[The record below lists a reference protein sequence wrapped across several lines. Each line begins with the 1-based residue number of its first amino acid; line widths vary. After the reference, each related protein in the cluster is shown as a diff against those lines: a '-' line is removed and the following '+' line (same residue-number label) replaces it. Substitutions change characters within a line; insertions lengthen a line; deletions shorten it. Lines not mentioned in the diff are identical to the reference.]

1 MFENEKFDEILA
13 VLRRGGTILYPTDTI
28 WAIGCD
34 ATNAD
39 AVQHLTE
46 IKTGKPENGYILLVD
61 SLEMLKKHVTV
72 VHPRVQ
78 TLLAYH
84 TRPLTM
90 IYEKATGV
98 ASNAHAKDGTVAVR
112 IVQDPFCRE
121 LIRQFGKP
129 IIKSS
134 ANVKG
139 DKFPAVYGEIKSD
152 ILEKVDMVVRL
163 KQDVK
168 ERGEESIIARFNA
181 EGEELD
187 FLRE

>member
-34 ATNAD
+34 ATNEK
-39 AVQHLTE
+39 AVQQL
-46 IKTGKPENGYILLVD
+46 ISVKTQKPEKGYILLVD
-61 SLEMLKKHVTV
+61 SIDMLKKHVGTI
-72 VHPRVQ
+72 HPRVQ

-84 TRPLTM
+84 TRPLTI
-90 IYEKATGV
+90 IYEEAVGV
-98 ASNAHAKDGTVAVR
+98 ASNAVAADGSVAIR

-129 IIKSS
+129 IIKTS

-139 DKFPAVYGEIKSD
+139 ADYPSNYGKISSD
-152 ILEKVDMVVRL
+152 ILEKVDKVVRL

-168 ERGEESIIARFNA
+168 TDSDPSVVARFNV
-181 EGEELD
+181 ETEEFD
-187 FLRE
+187 FLSA

>member
-13 VLRRGGTILYPTDTI
+13 VLRRGGVILYPTDTI
-28 WAIGCD
+28 WGIGCD
-34 ATNAD
+34 ATNED
-39 AVQHLTE
+39 AVQHLID
-46 IKTGKPENGYILLVD
+46 IKTKAPDKGYVVLVD
-61 SLEMLKKHVTV
+61 SVEMLKKYVRA

-90 IYEKATGV
+90 IYDEAVGV
-98 ASNAHAKDGTVAVR
+98 ASNVHAADGSVAVR
-112 IVQDPFCRE
+112 IVQDAFCRE

-129 IIKSS
+129 IVKTS

-139 DKFPAVYGEIKSD
+139 DKYPTHYGEIKSD

-163 KQDVK
+163 KQDSK
-168 ERGEESIIARFNA
+168 ERGEHSIIARFNA
-181 EGEELD
+181 EAEELD

>member
-13 VLRRGGTILYPTDTI
+13 VLRRGGVILYPTDTI
-28 WAIGCD
+28 WGIGCD

-39 AVQHLTE
+39 AVSRITK
-46 IKTGKPENGYILLVD
+46 IKERSADKGYILLVD
-61 SLEMLKKHVTV
+61 SLEMLKKYVTS

-90 IYEKATGV
+90 IYDESVGV
-98 ASNAHAKDGTVAVR
+98 ASNVLALDGSVAVR
-112 IVQDPFCRE
+112 IVQDAFCRE

-129 IIKSS
+129 IVKSS
-134 ANVKG
+134 AKLEG
-139 DKFPAVYGEIKSD
+139 QPHPGYYGEISSD

-168 ERGEESIIARFNA
+168 ERGEPSVIARFTD
-181 EGEELD
+181 EELD
-187 FLRE
+187 FIRE